1 MNYKLKKISGDASFR
16 EFYRLQKNKKN
27 TIIVKANKEKYQ
39 NLIVYTLVNKILN
52 NNNVKAPILIKQFFS
67 NSIIEIN
74 DLGQKTFLDF
84 VKHKKK
90 KFKFYKKL
98 IDKLIKIQR
107 IQLKKKYNY
116 YGYKIKFKKYDIKSL
131 QKESNLFFEWYV
143 KYFSKNKKSVQK
155 NKIKKEL
162 KRAYTKLYFKNEHF
176 THRDFHASNVMV
188 GKNIGI
194 IDSQDAVVGNRF
206 YDLVSLIDDV
216 RIKLPSNLQERLFN
230 FYYSKSKLKKEQ
242 YKNLKNDFEILSVQR
257 NLKILGIFVRLFKR
271 DGKPNYLKY
280 LPYTWRLIERRLK
293 NPVFENFNLMLK
305 KYLKIQKLKKI
316 NNL

>member
-27 TIIVKANKEKYQ
+27 TIIVKANKEKFQ

-52 NNNVKAPILIKQFFS
+52 NNNIKAPILIKQFFS

-84 VKHKKK
+84 IKNKKK
-90 KFKFYKKL
+90 KFKFYKQL
-98 IDKLIKIQR
+98 IDILIKIQR
-107 IQLKKKYNY
+107 IQLKEKYNY
-116 YGYKIKFKKYDIKSL
+116 YLYKIKFKKYDIKSL
-131 QKESNLFFEWYV
+131 QKESDLFFEWYV

-162 KRAYTKLYFKNEHF
+162 KRTFTKLYFKNEHF

-194 IDSQDAVVGNRF
+194 IDSQDAVIGNRF

-216 RIKLPSNLQERLFN
+216 RIKLPL
-230 FYYSKSKLKKEQ
+230 KLKKELFDYYLKKSRIKKSQ
-242 YKNLKNDFEILSVQR
+242 IINAKNDFDILSVQR
-257 NLKILGIFVRLFKR
+257 NLKILGIFVRLKIR
-271 DGKPNYLKY
+271 DKKTNYLKY
-280 LPYTWRLIERRLK
+280 IPYTIKLIKLRLK
-293 NPVFENFNLMLK
+293 NPIFKKLETELNLFLR
-305 KYLKIQKLKKI
+305 
-316 NNL
+316 N

>member
-84 VKHKKK
+84 VKYKKK

-98 IDKLIKIQR
+98 IDILIKIQK
-107 IQLKKKYNY
+107 IQLKKKYNH

-131 QKESNLFFEWYV
+131 QKESNLF
-143 KYFSKNKKSVQK
+143 
-155 NKIKKEL
+155 
-162 KRAYTKLYFKNEHF
+162 
-176 THRDFHASNVMV
+176 
-188 GKNIGI
+188 
-194 IDSQDAVVGNRF
+194 
-206 YDLVSLIDDV
+206 
-216 RIKLPSNLQERLFN
+216 
-230 FYYSKSKLKKEQ
+230 
-242 YKNLKNDFEILSVQR
+242 
-257 NLKILGIFVRLFKR
+257 
-271 DGKPNYLKY
+271 
-280 LPYTWRLIERRLK
+280 
-293 NPVFENFNLMLK
+293 
-305 KYLKIQKLKKI
+305 
-316 NNL
+316 

>member
-1 MNYKLKKISGDASFR
+1 MNYKLKKISGDESFR

-27 TIIVKANKEKYQ
+27 TIIVKANKEKFQ

-52 NNNVKAPILIKQFFS
+52 NNNIKAPILIKQFFS

-84 VKHKKK
+84 IKNKKK
-90 KFKFYKKL
+90 KFKFYKQL
-98 IDKLIKIQR
+98 IDTLIKIQR
-107 IQLKKKYNY
+107 IQHKEKYNY

-162 KRAYTKLYFKNEHF
+162 KRTFTKLYFKNEHF

-194 IDSQDAVVGNRF
+194 IDSQDAVIGNRF

-216 RIKLPSNLQERLFN
+216 RIKLPL
-230 FYYSKSKLKKEQ
+230 KLKKELFDYYLKKSRIKKSQ
-242 YKNLKNDFEILSVQR
+242 IINAKNDFDILSVQR
-257 NLKILGIFVRLFKR
+257 NLKILGMFVRLKIR
-271 DGKPNYLKY
+271 D
-280 LPYTWRLIERRLK
+280 
-293 NPVFENFNLMLK
+293 
-305 KYLKIQKLKKI
+305 KKI
-316 NNL
+316 KLFEIYSIYN

>member
-27 TIIVKANKEKYQ
+27 TIIVKANKEKFQ

-52 NNNVKAPILIKQFFS
+52 NNNIKAPILIKQFFS

-84 VKHKKK
+84 IKNKKK
-90 KFKFYKKL
+90 KFKFYKQL
-98 IDKLIKIQR
+98 IDTLIKIQR
-107 IQLKKKYNY
+107 IQLKEKYNY

-162 KRAYTKLYFKNEHF
+162 KRTFTKLYFKNEHF

-194 IDSQDAVVGNRF
+194 IDSQDAVIGNRF

-216 RIKLPSNLQERLFN
+216 RIKLPL
-230 FYYSKSKLKKEQ
+230 KLKKELFDYYLKKSRIKKSQ
-242 YKNLKNDFEILSVQR
+242 IINAKNDFDILSLQR
-257 NLKILGIFVRLFKR
+257 NLKILGILVRLKIR
-271 DGKPNYLKY
+271 DKKSNYLKY
-280 LPYTWRLIERRLK
+280 IPYTIKLIKLRLK
-293 NPVFENFNLMLK
+293 NPILK
-305 KYLKIQKLKKI
+305 KLETEL
-316 NNL
+316 NFFLRS

>member
-27 TIIVKANKEKYQ
+27 TIIVKANKEKFQ

-52 NNNVKAPILIKQFFS
+52 NNNIKAPILIKQFFS

-84 VKHKKK
+84 IKNKKK

-107 IQLKKKYNY
+107 IQLKEKYNY

-162 KRAYTKLYFKNEHF
+162 KRTFTKLYFKNEHF

-194 IDSQDAVVGNRF
+194 IDSQDAVIGNRF

-216 RIKLPSNLQERLFN
+216 RIKLPL
-230 FYYSKSKLKKEQ
+230 KLKKELFDYYLKKSRIKKSQ
-242 YKNLKNDFEILSVQR
+242 IINAKNDFDILSVQR
-257 NLKILGIFVRLFKR
+257 NLKILGIFVRLKIR
-271 DGKPNYLKY
+271 DKKSNYLKY
-280 LPYTWRLIERRLK
+280 IPYTIKLIKLRLK
-293 NPVFENFNLMLK
+293 NPILK
-305 KYLKIQKLKKI
+305 KLETEL
-316 NNL
+316 NFFLRS

>member
-27 TIIVKANKEKYQ
+27 TIIVKANKEKFQ

-52 NNNVKAPILIKQFFS
+52 NNNIKAPILIKQFFS

-84 VKHKKK
+84 IKNKKK
-90 KFKFYKKL
+90 KFKFYKQL
-98 IDKLIKIQR
+98 IDTLIKIQR
-107 IQLKKKYNY
+107 IQLKEKYNY

-162 KRAYTKLYFKNEHF
+162 KRTFTKLYFKNEHF

-194 IDSQDAVVGNRF
+194 IDSQDAVIGNRF

-216 RIKLPSNLQERLFN
+216 RIKLPL
-230 FYYSKSKLKKEQ
+230 KLKKELFDYYLKKSRIKKSQ
-242 YKNLKNDFEILSVQR
+242 IINAKNDFDILSVQR
-257 NLKILGIFVRLFKR
+257 NLKILGIFVRLKIR
-271 DGKPNYLKY
+271 DKKSNYLKY
-280 LPYTWRLIERRLK
+280 IPYTIKLIKLRLK
-293 NPVFENFNLMLK
+293 NPILK
-305 KYLKIQKLKKI
+305 KLETEL
-316 NNL
+316 NFFLRS

>member
-27 TIIVKANKEKYQ
+27 TIIVKANKEKFQ

-52 NNNVKAPILIKQFFS
+52 NNNIKAPILIKQFFS

-84 VKHKKK
+84 IKNKKK
-90 KFKFYKKL
+90 KFKFYKQL
-98 IDKLIKIQR
+98 IDTLIKIQR
-107 IQLKKKYNY
+107 IQLKEKYNY

-162 KRAYTKLYFKNEHF
+162 KRTFTKLYFKNEHF

-216 RIKLPSNLQERLFN
+216 RIKLPLKFKKELFD
-230 FYYSKSKLKKEQ
+230 YYLKKSKIKKS
-242 YKNLKNDFEILSVQR
+242 KITNAKNDFDILSVQR
-257 NLKILGIFVRLFKR
+257 NLKILGIFVRLKIR
-271 DGKPNYLKY
+271 DKKTNYLKY
-280 LPYTWRLIERRLK
+280 IPYTIKLIKLRLK
-293 NPVFENFNLMLK
+293 NPILK
-305 KYLKIQKLKKI
+305 KLETEL
-316 NNL
+316 NFFLRS